1 MKLTTISKL
10 LFLGI
15 AVGLTATGCKH
26 DKYVTPLPNGA
37 GPGRTGP
44 GRGPGGGDSVDPGGQ
59 IPGGGAPGSGVVSR
73 PDEGLLANLPGSHK
87 GWPEDAS
94 ILKTDIVYFDFDQS
108 AVRPSEKSK
117 VAAVAE
123 YLKSN
128 PANAVR
134 IEGNCDELGTDGYNM
149 ALGDRRANAVRE
161 ELAKLGIDPTRI
173 DTISYGREKPAVPG
187 RDEASRSKNRRD
199 EFVVLTPPA
208 R

>member
-1 MKLTTISKL
+1 MKLSTISNV

-15 AVGLTATGCKH
+15 TIGLTATGCKH
-26 DKYVTPLPNGA
+26 DSYTTNLPN
-37 GPGRTGP
+37 PGRTGGSP
-44 GRGPGGGDSVDPGGQ
+44 SGEGVDTATPGGRVPD
-59 IPGGGAPGSGVVSR
+59 GGGAGGVASRSG
-73 PDEGLLANLPGSHK
+73 DGAGILANSPNSHK
-87 GWPEDAS
+87 GWPEDAT

-108 AVRPSEKSK
+108 AIRSSEKSK
-117 VAAVAE
+117 VTAVAE

-134 IEGNCDELGTDGYNM
+134 VEGNCDELGTDGYNM

-161 ELAKLGIDPTRI
+161 ELVRLGIDATRI

-187 RDEASRSKNRRD
+187 RDEAARAKNRRD